1 MENLINALGFGGIL
15 SDEEVEYVAGYFK
28 ALELKPSNEFLS
40 IGRISDRI
48 GFVDKGILR
57 IYSIG
62 DDMEE
67 VTNYFVQRNQFT
79 VDIKSFYE
87 DKPSA
92 MAIQA
97 VTDSR
102 ILSVQ
107 RSTWQALYEEI
118 PQLYVLTKSLSEA
131 TLLNKITGNEFL
143 NFGSAKDKYL
153 AFIKRHPKLA
163 VWVPQQYIA
172 SYLKI
177 TPQSLSRIRRKDNLN
192 SIDDMPMLVAK

>member
-15 SDEEVEYVAGYFK
+15 SDEEVAYVAGHFK
-28 ALELKPSNEFLS
+28 EQELKPGSEFLS
-40 IGRISDRI
+40 IGCISDRI

-57 IYSIG
+57 IYRIG
-62 DDMEE
+62 NDLEE
-67 VTNYFVQRNQFT
+67 VTNYFVQKNQFT

-97 VTDSR
+97 ITVCR

-107 RSTWQALYEEI
+107 RSTWRALYEEV

-143 NFGSAKDKYL
+143 NFGSARDKYL
-153 AFIKRHPKLA
+153 AFIKRYPKLA
-163 VWVPQQYIA
+163 VRVPQQYIA

-177 TPQSLSRIRRKDNLN
+177 TPQSLSRIRRELT
-192 SIDDMPMLVAK
+192 